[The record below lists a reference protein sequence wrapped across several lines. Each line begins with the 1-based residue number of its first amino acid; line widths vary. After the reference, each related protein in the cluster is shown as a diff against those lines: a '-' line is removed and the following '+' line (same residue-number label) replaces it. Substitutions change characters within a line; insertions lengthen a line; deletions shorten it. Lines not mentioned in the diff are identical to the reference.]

1 MLYDVCRPRNAYHVM
16 REGLMGGARL
26 NDVIA
31 RNVGVFARVRECAVY
46 ACLYVSTSCMYVVS
60 ERSSGEREGEREI
73 GDGAT
78 DVVTLRV
85 EGKRERES

>member
-1 MLYDVCRPRNAYHVM
+1 MM

-46 ACLYVSTSCMYVVS
+46 ACLYVST
-60 ERSSGEREGEREI
+60 
-73 GDGAT
+73 
-78 DVVTLRV
+78 
-85 EGKRERES
+85 